1 MPPSSSKSQIK
12 STEKNSPQLTQ
23 KKSRK
28 RQISSCD
35 RKSFRGKIPKMN
47 RIDTYFKP
55 IPKKTERKCDNT
67 QDKKGNGRSSSNE
80 LEIYIVEDVDS
91 DSSIELM
98 GNVSHRD
105 YVRTETHNSVI
116 DELNSLEIECSQE
129 DRIITTPILGEA
141 SDTKE
146 NLPCCHVIQVT
157 QLYALKA
164 KNVITNFTL
173 GTQDNCIETY
183 NIETDADMDVSE
195 SANNTDLHHYDKNLF
210 QLDAETRE
218 IIRDWCGGDTFL
230 TQESYSGE
238 VMERDDNTTDKDNH
252 NDVNEH
258 HNWNNSN
265 GKFDDDDDDD
275 DDEGEEEDDDDDEG
289 VMNGDLNHNGHDG
302 DNDKSDTNNESDDD
316 SDDDDDD
323 DIESDHVNDEDY
335 VYDSEDES
343 DSEDDEEDNKKSN
356 KFKHMLR
363 PGSVQRKSLQRKKK

>member
-1 MPPSSSKSQIK
+1 MRDLQASFNTRNETRGIEVRDSSCVMSHNATKCKRDKEAQAPSSQGSKQTQRKGTRNCGHTLAERNALTPILSPKFQTK
-12 STEKNSPQLTQ
+12 STEKNPPQITQ

-28 RQISSCD
+28 RRISSCN
-35 RKSFRGKIPKMN
+35 RKSFHGKIPKMN

-55 IPKKTERKCDNT
+55 IPKKTERKCGNI

-98 GNVSHRD
+98 GNVFHRD
-105 YVRTETHNSVI
+105 HVRTETHNSVI

-146 NLPCCHVIQVT
+146 NLPCCHAIQVT
-157 QLYALKA
+157 QLCALKV
-164 KNVITNFTL
+164 KNVSTNFTL

-210 QLDAETRE
+210 QVDAETRE

-230 TQESYSGE
+230 TQQSYSGE

-258 HNWNNSN
+258 HN
-265 GKFDDDDDDD
+265 
-275 DDEGEEEDDDDDEG
+275 
-289 VMNGDLNHNGHDG
+289 
-302 DNDKSDTNNESDDD
+302 
-316 SDDDDDD
+316 
-323 DIESDHVNDEDY
+323 
-335 VYDSEDES
+335 
-343 DSEDDEEDNKKSN
+343 
-356 KFKHMLR
+356 
-363 PGSVQRKSLQRKKK
+363 